1 MVVNLAGKFIRD
13 TFTLDD
19 KTLEPIQSFFYL
31 GVDIKCSGTVKH
43 AMNVLNDKGR
53 KALRHL
59 VCAIARFNIPIKTS
73 IKLFH
78 TYIAPILLYNTEN
91 LSTLSD
97 NELAKF
103 DNDFIFSNTSTSI
116 IDSTHRK
123 LLKFTIK
130 IMPQPRNLRGNRGN
144 TDINEKLQTYS

>member
-1 MVVNLAGKFIRD
+1 
-13 TFTLDD
+13 
-19 KTLEPIQSFFYL
+19 
-31 GVDIKCSGTVKH
+31 
-43 AMNVLNDKGR
+43 MNVLNDKGR

-78 TYIAPILLYNTEN
+78 TYIAPILLHNTEN

-103 DNDFIFSNTSTSI
+103 DNDFIFSK
-116 IDSTHRK
+116 H
-123 LLKFTIK
+123 
-130 IMPQPRNLRGNRGN
+130 
-144 TDINEKLQTYS
+144 ININN